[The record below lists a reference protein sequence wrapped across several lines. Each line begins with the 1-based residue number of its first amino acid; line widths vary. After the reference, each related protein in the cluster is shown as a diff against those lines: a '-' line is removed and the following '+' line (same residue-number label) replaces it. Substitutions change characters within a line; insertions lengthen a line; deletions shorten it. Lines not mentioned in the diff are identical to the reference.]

1 MSTLTTLRAHPPQ
14 HTFDPALAGGV
25 GHSKSIFSSFL
36 PNLHGQGP
44 IGSAVRILLK
54 LHTSFTRVSS
64 FFNQESL
71 GLGPKKK
78 DEEMRGKAIKVVD
91 LLQHSAELGNL
102 DALFTLAQIS
112 LVRLIPLMLH
122 RIFSPLH
129 IAVSS
134 NNTLYHRPRIGIPF
148 TVYARV
154 TDWKCNITV
163 LLILLPCHR
172 IQRSCI
178 GGSRQG
184 PAVFNICCK
193 WW

>member
-14 HTFDPALAGGV
+14 HTFDPALAGGG

-44 IGSAVRILLK
+44 IGSVVRILLK

-64 FFNQESL
+64 VFNQESL

-102 DALFTLAQIS
+102 DALFTLAQVS
-112 LVRLIPLMLH
+112 LVRLIALTLH
-122 RIFSPLH
+122 RISSPSH
-129 IAVSS
+129 IAVPSD
-134 NNTLYHRPRIGIPF
+134 NTLQHRPRISIPF
-148 TVYARV
+148 PVYARV
-154 TDWKCNITV
+154 TDWKCNIAV
-163 LLILLPCHR
+163 LLVLLPRHGV
-172 IQRSCI
+172 QRSRI
-178 GGSRQG
+178 GRSRQG
-184 PAVFNICCK
+184 PTVFNICCK